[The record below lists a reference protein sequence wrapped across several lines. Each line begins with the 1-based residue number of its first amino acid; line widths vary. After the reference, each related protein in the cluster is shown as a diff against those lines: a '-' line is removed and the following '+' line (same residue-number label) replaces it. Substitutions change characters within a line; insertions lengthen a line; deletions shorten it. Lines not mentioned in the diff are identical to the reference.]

1 MKMRAF
7 GKSDI
12 KVSTLGFGAGHIGES
27 NLTEAEIS
35 NLLNS
40 VVDLGINLFD
50 TARAYG
56 LSEDR
61 IGKHLAYRRNEII
74 ISTKVGYGI
83 SGVSDWTYDSVI
95 MGIDDALKK
104 LRTDYIDIVHLHSCS
119 LEVLQRGEVI
129 EALTKSLENGKIRMA
144 AYSGENDALLFAV
157 SSGKFGSV
165 QFSINLF
172 DQRSIEGIL
181 PLTKKQNIGVIAKR
195 PIANVPW
202 RFKEQPYGKYCEEYW
217 LRMKKMN
224 LQLDMDWLEAAIRF
238 TAYTEGVCSCII
250 GSSSIKNIR
259 QNFMMLEKGKLPDE
273 LYQKIRNSFRENDD
287 NWVGQV

>member
-1 MKMRAF
+1 
-7 GKSDI
+7 
-12 KVSTLGFGAGHIGES
+12 
-27 NLTEAEIS
+27 
-35 NLLNS
+35 
-40 VVDLGINLFD
+40 
-50 TARAYG
+50 
-56 LSEDR
+56 
-61 IGKHLAYRRNEII
+61 
-74 ISTKVGYGI
+74 
-83 SGVSDWTYDSVI
+83 
-95 MGIDDALKK
+95 
-104 LRTDYIDIVHLHSCS
+104 VHLHSCS

-202 RFKEQPYGKYCEEYW
+202 RFSSRPQGEYCEEYW
-217 LRMKKMN
+217 VRMKKMN
-224 LQLDMDWLEAAIRF
+224 LQLDMDWPEAAIRF

>member
-12 KVSTLGFGAGHIGES
+12 KVSALGFGAGHIGGD
-27 NLTEAEIS
+27 NLTESEVS

-74 ISTKVGYGI
+74 ISTKVGYDI

-95 MGIDDALKK
+95 MGIDDALKN

-129 EALTKSLENGKIRMA
+129 EALTKSLENGKIRVA
-144 AYSGENDALLFAV
+144 AYSGENEALALAV

-165 QFSINLF
+165 QFSLNLF

-181 PLTKKQNIGVIAKR
+181 PLTKKQNIEVIAKR

-202 RFKEQPYGKYCEEYW
+202 RFSSRPQGEYCEEYW
-217 LRMKKMN
+217 VRMKKMN
-224 LQLDMDWLEAAIRF
+224 LQLDMDWPEAAIRF

-259 QNFMMLEKGKLPDE
+259 QNFIMLERGKLPDE